1 MFHRQMMEQVWASA
15 HPSRGVPSAIQL
27 LDHFLAHGP
36 PVAVM
41 SRHQRQI
48 FIERFFFRQISSGTR
63 VKFSMNF
70 VQFCPADMGVNL
82 GGRNAR
88 MTQQLL
94 NDPQIRPMIQQMGRE

>member
-1 MFHRQMMEQVWASA
+1 MEQVWALA
-15 HPSRGVPSAIQL
+15 HPPRGVPSAIHL

-36 PVAVM
+36 PVVVM
-41 SRHQRQI
+41 SRHRRQI
-48 FIERFFFRQISSGTR
+48 FIERFFFRQTCSGTR
-63 VKFSMNF
+63 MKFSVDF
-70 VQFCPADMGVNL
+70 IQFSPADMGVNL